1 MKVVGSD
8 PDCFKNIGLQT
19 CVVSPVGRHD
29 VVTAAPGLEDYKQK
43 CGKMLNR
50 LF

>member
-1 MKVVGSD
+1 MLVGSD
-8 PDCFKNIGLQT
+8 PDCFKNIGLRT
-19 CVVSPVGRHD
+19 CVVSLVVRLD
-29 VVTAAPGLEDYKQK
+29 VVTAAPGLEDYQQK